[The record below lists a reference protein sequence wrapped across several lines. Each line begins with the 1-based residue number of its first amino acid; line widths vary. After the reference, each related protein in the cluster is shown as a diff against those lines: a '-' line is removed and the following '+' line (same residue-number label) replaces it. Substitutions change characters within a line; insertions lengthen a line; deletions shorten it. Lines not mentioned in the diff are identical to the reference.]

1 MPQPLAALVLAA
13 ALAASSAAVGAKP
26 GETQLAALSDSLREV
41 AERVGPAVVE
51 VSTTG
56 FAASR
61 SSGEALLARQRGTGS
76 GVILSADGYIVTNA
90 HVVQGARRVK
100 VMLPRPRRSADGSIL
115 PPYGEAVGA
124 VVVGADRETDIAVLK
139 VEAAGLPV
147 VELGDSDEL
156 HQGELVLAFGSPL
169 GLEQSVTLGIVS
181 SVARQLEPEA
191 SMIYVQTDAPI
202 NPGNSGGALVDS
214 RGRLVGVNT
223 LIASQ
228 SGGSEGVGF
237 AAPSNIVRAVFE
249 QIRETGRVR
258 RGEIGVRTQTITPL
272 LARALGLPRDHGVL
286 VRDVIARSSAE
297 AAGLEIGDVIVSLD
311 GKPMENARQLDVNLY
326 RKALGAGVA
335 LEVLRGERALRFVP
349 LVAERPGDPANFAAL
364 VTPERNLVPRLGILA
379 LDLDERILALVP
391 RLRAR
396 AGVVVAAGKADA
408 AFEGEELQPG
418 DVIYTLNGEPVLA
431 VAALRRKLSGLK
443 SADPVVLQVER
454 DGELLYVVVEPDEP
468 GPGEGP
474 P

>member
-1 MPQPLAALVLAA
+1 MPFALVSLVLATAVATTGA
-13 ALAASSAAVGAKP
+13 ARAKP
-26 GETQLAALSDSLREV
+26 GSGSDLAALSDSLREV
-41 AERVGPAVVE
+41 AERVGPAVIE
-51 VSTTG
+51 ISAAG

-61 SSGEALLARQRGTGS
+61 SSGQAVLARQRGTGS

-100 VMLPRPRRSADGSIL
+100 VMLPRPRHSADGSIL
-115 PPYGEAVGA
+115 PPRGEIVGA
-124 VVVGADRETDIAVLK
+124 VVVGVDRETDIAVLK
-139 VEAAGLPV
+139 VEAEGLPV

-156 HQGELVLAFGSPL
+156 RQGELVLAFGSPL

-237 AAPSNIVRAVFE
+237 AAPSNIVRSVFE
-249 QIRETGRVR
+249 QIRDTGSVR
-258 RGEIGVRTQTITPL
+258 RGEIGVRTQTITPV
-272 LARALGLPRDHGVL
+272 LAQALALSRDYGVL
-286 VRDVIARSSAE
+286 VRDVIAGSSAE
-297 AAGLEIGDVIVSLD
+297 SVGLEIGDVILSLD

-326 RKALGAGVA
+326 RKPVGAGVA
-335 LEVLRGERALRFVP
+335 LDVLRGEQTLRLVP
-349 LVAERPGDPANFAAL
+349 VVAERPGDPASIAPL
-364 VTPERNLVPRLGILA
+364 VTPQRNLVPRLGVLA
-379 LDLDERILALVP
+379 LDLDERVLTLMP

-396 AGVVVAAGKADA
+396 AGVVVAAGRADA

-418 DVIYTLNGEPVLA
+418 DVVYTLNGEPVLT
-431 VAALRRKLSGLK
+431 VAALRRKLDGLE

-454 DGELLYVVVEPDEP
+454 DGELRYVVVEPQEP
-468 GPGEGP
+468 GPGAGR
-474 P
+474 